1 LLGTRAVSRRRRTVH
16 VDGSRTAGTREDGSS
31 IVELVIVFPALLLLV
46 MMTIEFGIWMH
57 ARHLAQA
64 AADDGLAQAQQL
76 GGTAAQGQS
85 EAQSQLAFL
94 AGTMLTG
101 SRVTATRNATT
112 ASVTIDATSVSVVPF
127 FTLTVH
133 ERVSGPIERFVA
145 AP

>member
-1 LLGTRAVSRRRRTVH
+1 MLRSRDLRRRRRTVH
-16 VDGSRTAGTREDGSS
+16 ADGPEDGSG

-64 AADDGLAQAQQL
+64 AADDGLARAQQL
-76 GGTAAQGQS
+76 GGTAAQGQT
-85 EAQSQLAFL
+85 EAQAQLAFL

-101 SRVTATRNATT
+101 SRVTATRDTTT
-112 ASVTIDATSVSVVPF
+112 ASITVDATSVSVVPF

-133 ERVSGPIERFVA
+133 ERVSGPVERFVA

>member
-1 LLGTRAVSRRRRTVH
+1 LRWTGVLPRRWR
-16 VDGSRTAGTREDGSS
+16 GAGGDDEKEDGSS

-64 AADDGLAQAQQL
+64 AADDGLARAQQL
-76 GGTAAQGQS
+76 NGTQALGQA
-85 EAQSQLAFL
+85 EAQASLNRLAATMFT
-94 AGTMLTG
+94 GTPT
-101 SRVTATRNATT
+101 VTATRDDIAGT
-112 ASVTIDATSVSVVPF
+112 ASVIIDATTVSVVPF

-133 ERVSGPIERFVA
+133 ERVSGPIEKFVP

>member
-1 LLGTRAVSRRRRTVH
+1 LPRSRDLRRRRRTVH
-16 VDGSRTAGTREDGSS
+16 AGGPEDGSG

-64 AADDGLAQAQQL
+64 AADDGLARAQQL
-76 GGTAAQGQS
+76 GGTAAQGQT
-85 EAQSQLAFL
+85 EAQAQLAFL

-101 SRVTATRNATT
+101 SRVTAARDTTT
-112 ASVTIDATSVSVVPF
+112 ASITVDATSVSVVPF

-133 ERVSGPIERFVA
+133 ERVSGPVERFVA